1 MSACFDGLITAV
13 ETGVVWESSGG
24 REGRGGRGG
33 VLCASIS
40 GTDKPVASL
49 GWSLKCHRSPIRHLK

>member
-13 ETGVVWESSGG
+13 ETGVVWESSG
-24 REGRGGRGG
+24 REGRGG
-33 VLCASIS
+33 VLCASVS

>member
-13 ETGVVWESSGG
+13 ETGAVWESSGG
-24 REGRGGRGG
+24 RGGEG
-33 VLCASIS
+33 VLCASVS

>member
-24 REGRGGRGG
+24 RGGEGRDGGPMCKR
-33 VLCASIS
+33 
-40 GTDKPVASL
+40 
-49 GWSLKCHRSPIRHLK
+49 